1 MTMSLTIY
9 ADTYSGHCEKV
20 KFLADHLGIAY
31 RWVHTDIRKKETQ
44 APAFL
49 AINPA
54 GEVPVLELADG
65 RTLAQSNAIL
75 LYLAE
80 GSALIPAD
88 ALDRGLMHQWLF
100 WEQVTHG
107 PAVGFL
113 RFQRF
118 LLKMPENTIDPA
130 LVVRAERALATLD
143 AHLHDRRY
151 VAGERLSVADVALV
165 AYSRLADEGGMALTQ
180 WPSLRAWVQR
190 VEQDLRIPTALP
202 AI

>member
-1 MTMSLTIY
+1 MAAEITIY
-9 ADTYSGHCEKV
+9 GDTYSGHCEKV
-20 KFLADHLGIAY
+20 LFLADHLRIPY
-31 RWVHTDIRKKETQ
+31 RFVHTDIRKKETQ

-118 LLKMPENTIDPA
+118 LLKMPEDTIDPA

-143 AHLHDRRY
+143 AHLHERRY
-151 VAGERLSVADVALV
+151 VVGESLSVADVALV
-165 AYSRLADEGGMALTQ
+165 AYSRLADQGGMALTR
-180 WPSLRAWVQR
+180 WPALRAWVQR
-190 VEQDLRIPTALP
+190 VESDLGLATAVP
-202 AI
+202 AA